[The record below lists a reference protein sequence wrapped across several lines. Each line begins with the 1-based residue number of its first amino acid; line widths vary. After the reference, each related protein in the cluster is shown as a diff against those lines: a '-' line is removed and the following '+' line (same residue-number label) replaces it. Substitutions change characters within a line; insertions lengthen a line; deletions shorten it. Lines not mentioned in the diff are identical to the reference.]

1 VLTVWETLPWRR
13 TFRWPRERR
22 YREAVLGELDLC
34 LAMTERARDGLRLEG
49 VPDER
54 IVVSPP
60 GVALERFAPPADP
73 VPAPAEHTILSAG
86 RLVWEKGH
94 QDVLRAVA
102 ALRDGL
108 LGEPRRDVR
117 LLVAGD
123 GPEGPKLRAYAR
135 ELGLDGAVEFRAT
148 VPYDAMPGLYHGASA
163 LVLGSL
169 PVRAWEEQ
177 FGMVLVEAMAA
188 GTPIVATTTGAIPEV
203 LGSGA
208 GTALVAPGDWRG
220 MAAALLEGPLARPP
234 AQRVGHDAARLER
247 FSAAAEAGRLAAA
260 YGRLLGR

>member
-1 VLTVWETLPWRR
+1 
-13 TFRWPRERR
+13 
-22 YREAVLGELDLC
+22 
-34 LAMTERARDGLRLEG
+34 
-49 VPDER
+49 
-54 IVVSPP
+54 
-60 GVALERFAPPADP
+60 
-73 VPAPAEHTILSAG
+73 
-86 RLVWEKGH
+86 
-94 QDVLRAVA
+94 
-102 ALRDGL
+102 
-108 LGEPRRDVR
+108 
-117 LLVAGD
+117 
-123 GPEGPKLRAYAR
+123 
-135 ELGLDGAVEFRAT
+135 
-148 VPYDAMPGLYHGASA
+148 MPGLYHGASA

-247 FSAAAEAGRLAAA
+247 FSAAAEARRLAAA